1 MKKLILLVGV
11 GVFLFGEVK
20 TAIIKI
26 DGMTCPLCTTA
37 IKRSLKKTKGVI
49 KAKVRLNTQ
58 EATVKFDD
66 KSTSQ
71 KELLDAVKKAGY
83 KGEIIFIK

>member
-1 MKKLILLVGV
+1 MKKLILLVILGS
-11 GVFLFGEVK
+11 FLFAEVK

-37 IKRSLKKTKGVI
+37 IKRSLKKLDGVI

-58 EATVKFDD
+58 KATVKYND
-66 KSTSQ
+66 KSVSK
-71 KELLDAVKKAGY
+71 KELIDAIKRVGY
-83 KGEIIFIK
+83 TGRILLIK

>member
-1 MKKLILLVGV
+1 MKKLILLIGL
-11 GVFLFGEVK
+11 GAILLAGTK

-37 IKRSLKKTKGVI
+37 IKKSLKRTKGVI

-58 EATVKFDD
+58 KATVKFDD
-66 KSTSQ
+66 KIATK
-71 KELLDAVKKAGY
+71 KELLNAVKKAGY
-83 KGEIIFIK
+83 KGKIIFVK